1 MATMNFTTKPL
12 ARSLSFWR
20 LRTHRKSVHVT
31 KIGDTYSK
39 HQSSSV
45 YNLLHSSKTVV
56 CGEGDLLHS
65 SKTVVCGEGD
75 LAHDSPL
82 PMPRLFQLS
91 TGNATRQRQ
100 PYSANHANDWD
111 GFDDDFQVPQLNAGP
126 TAASLPPI
134 PAAAVPPAKRQL

>member
-45 YNLLHSSKTVV
+45 YN
-56 CGEGDLLHS
+56 LLHS